1 MNKICLSFGT
11 GDIVLDFPGVIWNSL
26 YSIHCG
32 PNLVIR
38 KGKNTKEM
46 SSIPN
51 ALLDKIPLKYTLLM
65 LTGEVGGDHAI
76 ILSRSFLPAKL

>member
-1 MNKICLSFGT
+1 MNKICPSFGT
-11 GDIVLDFPGVIWNSL
+11 GDIVLDFPGVTWNSL

-32 PNLVIR
+32 PNLVIS

-76 ILSRSFLPAKL
+76 ILPRSFLPAKL